1 MKSKA
6 VFTRFCILQGA
17 YWAFQAAMVGYYTA
31 YVISCGMAPSTWGLI
46 MAANLL
52 CSFLGSIF
60 WAAGWIAGRSGC
72 PWNVQRGYSADCHRV
87 LSLDFPGWKTK
98 AESIRNLLLCV
109 NVKT

>member
-52 CSFLGSIF
+52 WLLPGLDLLGPLGGSQ
-60 WAAGWIAGRSGC
+60 AGWQAGFSAWQCFRRSIGLLI
-72 PWNVQRGYSADCHRV
+72 V
-87 LSLDFPGWKTK
+87 LPG
-98 AESIRNLLLCV
+98 
-109 NVKT
+109 